1 MEISISENQVH
12 GWNFKKFENSQFKF
26 LIKISFYKASFYYE
40 VKFSKDF
47 NFVKGGKIPGFYGGK
62 MGCNGGADAAKE
74 GCFSSNN

>member
-1 MEISISENQVH
+1 M
-12 GWNFKKFENSQFKF
+12 
-26 LIKISFYKASFYYE
+26 IKISFYKASFFYE

>member
-1 MEISISENQVH
+1 MV
-12 GWNFKKFENSQFKF
+12 KF
-26 LIKISFYKASFYYE
+26 SFFKASFYYE

-74 GCFSSNN
+74 GCFSSNNYNVSGKSESIIFKLILLRK